1 MRSTAKCKD
10 GEVQLYGTA
19 YTRVGILTVC
29 VNGIWSRVCG
39 TNDDNIIASIVCA
52 QLGYSPHGNI
62 YCVCVSMCVFMCLC
76 VSVCGCVGVCVCVW
90 VCVFDYACIQVSAC
104 IFFTL
109 LHFTI
114 SITETIL
121 ISTFDDAVIHFS
133 LFH

>member
-1 MRSTAKCKD
+1 MSTVKCED
-10 GEVQLYGTA
+10 GKLQLYGTT

-39 TNDDNIIASIVCA
+39 TTDDNIIASIVCA

-62 YCVCVSMCVFMCLC
+62 YCMCVCECLC
-76 VSVCGCVGVCVCVW
+76 VRVW
-90 VCVFDYACIQVSAC
+90 VCVFDHACIRKYISVFVYFIIILC
-104 IFFTL
+104 RYTI

-114 SITETIL
+114 SIAETIL